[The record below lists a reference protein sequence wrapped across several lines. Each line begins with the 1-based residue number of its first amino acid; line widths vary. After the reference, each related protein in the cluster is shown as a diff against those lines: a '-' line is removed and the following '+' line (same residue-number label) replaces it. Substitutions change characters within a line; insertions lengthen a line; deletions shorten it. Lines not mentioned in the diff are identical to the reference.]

1 MREVTGVGRR
11 AARAEVVQYQGGGS
25 GSGGASKHNLDVKLL
40 MLGAGES
47 GKSTF
52 FKQMKILYKQGYTAE
67 ELASCREVIYT
78 HVLTSAFMLIGTREL
93 FGIPFQRAENAERAS
108 RVVSLADEHM
118 LVDHSK
124 GFTFTKE
131 LTEDIEA
138 LWHDRAIQQVYA
150 RRSEFQLKDS
160 AAYYFHHIQRIG
172 SPDYIPTVE
181 DLLRSRVKTL
191 GIVDAEF
198 SLGSFNITLYDV
210 GGQRPE
216 RRKWMQ
222 CFQGVDSLLF
232 FVALNEYDLTCYEDN
247 KTNRMKESL
256 MLFDETINNKWFY
269 ETPVI
274 LLLNK
279 EDLFREKIRQVDL
292 SILFPEYKG
301 GADFDKA
308 VDFIAGKFRSF
319 NKNPDRRVVVEIT
332 CATSTEEISKFMKTL
347 EATLRHTQMLEVGK
361 V

>member
-1 MREVTGVGRR
+1 MDVWVSPRR
-11 AARAEVVQYQGGGS
+11 
-25 GSGGASKHNLDVKLL
+25 
-40 MLGAGES
+40 
-47 GKSTF
+47 
-52 FKQMKILYKQGYTAE
+52 
-67 ELASCREVIYT
+67 
-78 HVLTSAFMLIGTREL
+78 
-93 FGIPFQRAENAERAS
+93 
-108 RVVSLADEHM
+108 
-118 LVDHSK
+118 
-124 GFTFTKE
+124 
-131 LTEDIEA
+131 
-138 LWHDRAIQQVYA
+138 
-150 RRSEFQLKDS
+150 
-160 AAYYFHHIQRIG
+160 
-172 SPDYIPTVE
+172 
-181 DLLRSRVKTL
+181 
-191 GIVDAEF
+191 
-198 SLGSFNITLYDV
+198 
-210 GGQRPE
+210 
-216 RRKWMQ
+216 
-222 CFQGVDSLLF
+222 
-232 FVALNEYDLTCYEDN
+232 YDLTCYEDN

-301 GADFDKA
+301 MVSSCRFSGFSAISLLCCFLIPPSWRKFSAFFLLDIVWLVGWLAGGADFDKA